1 MSTERMPNP
10 AVLIP
15 EAMPALIAVNKA
27 IASAGVEAKLLSLS
41 HLRASQINGCSSGV
55 EGGALQSRKHGA
67 TEEQVYAVAAWRET
81 PWFSDEERAVL
92 ALTEAVTRLA
102 DNPNPV
108 PDEVWD
114 VAAKY
119 FDQKELA
126 ALVLNIAITNAFD
139 RLNTPTRQQAGG
151 ASPPKVINETD
162 ITVRNNQPTS

>member
-1 MSTERMPNP
+1 MSTERLPNP

-15 EAMPALIAVNKA
+15 EAMQALIAADTA
-27 IASAGVEAKLLSLS
+27 IAGAGVEVKLLSLS
-41 HLRASQINGCSSGV
+41 HLRASQVNGCSTGV
-55 EGGALQSRKHGA
+55 EAGTLKSRTHGA
-67 TEEQVYAVAAWRET
+67 TEAQVYTVAAWRET
-81 PWFSDEERAVL
+81 PWFSDAERAVL

-126 ALVLNIAITNAFD
+126 ALVLNIAITNAFN
-139 RLNTPTRQQAGG
+139 RLNAATRQQAGKT
-151 ASPPKVINETD
+151 PKVSNETD
-162 ITVRNNQPTS
+162 ITVGKNQPTG